1 MIYWLF
7 FPAMAIV
14 GLFGAVYFGG
24 SAWAFVAGLN
34 VGVMFCSSID
44 EYFESRKR
52 GRKCAPAKTTA
63 PNADARSA

>member
-34 VGVMFCSSID
+34 VGVMFCSIID

-52 GRKCAPAKTTA
+52 GRK
-63 PNADARSA
+63 